1 MSEYPK
7 SPTDRVLVEWQ
18 GTFLQVIQNWLCV
31 GKEAIENLWWVAKKG
46 PIFFFHLFEKR
57 FFFFLYVGKRKVQ
70 KNSPARSRQ
79 LG

>member
-31 GKEAIENLWWVAKKG
+31 GKEAIENLG
-46 PIFFFHLFEKR
+46 SSNFTES
-57 FFFFLYVGKRKVQ
+57 YG
-70 KNSPARSRQ
+70 
-79 LG
+79 